1 MSRKALFRTCVGV
14 AILMMVA
21 LIANAVA
28 FLSGVRVQN
37 QGVYVAGMV
46 VLLVI
51 SVSSARKYR

>member
-1 MSRKALFRTCVGV
+1 MSRKALFRTCVFV
-14 AILMMVA
+14 AILMTVA

-28 FLSGVRVQN
+28 FLSGVRVQD

-46 VLLVI
+46 VLLVF

>member
-1 MSRKALFRTCVGV
+1 MSRKALFRTCVFV

-28 FLSGVRVQN
+28 FLSGVRVPD
-37 QGVYVAGMV
+37 QGLYVAGMV
-46 VLLVI
+46 VLLVF